1 MTSRVSQKVAVSVVY
16 VAAMFMTIM
25 DSTIV
30 NVALPTI
37 GRDFR
42 VPSTSV
48 ASVSIYFL
56 VSLAVFISASGWL
69 GDRFGGKR
77 VLLAAI
83 VVFTAASALCG
94 LAWSLASLEIFRVL
108 QGVGGGMLTPIGQM
122 VLVKAAGPRN
132 LPKVMSFIGV
142 PIVLAPVFG
151 PTLGDRKSVV

>member
-30 NVALPTI
+30 NVVLPTI
-37 GRDFR
+37 GRDLG

-48 ASVSIYFL
+48 ASASISYL

-83 VVFTAASALCG
+83 VVFTVASG
-94 LAWSLASLEIFRVL
+94 PVRHGRLAGRAGHLP
-108 QGVGGGMLTPIGQM
+108 G
-122 VLVKAAGPRN
+122 AAGCRRRDDGSGRPGHAVPR
-132 LPKVMSFIGV
+132 L
-142 PIVLAPVFG
+142 
-151 PTLGDRKSVV
+151 

>member
-1 MTSRVSQKVAVSVVY
+1 MTGRVSQKVAVGVVY

-25 DSTIV
+25 DATIV

-37 GRDFR
+37 GRSFG
-42 VPSTSV
+42 VPATSV

-83 VVFTAASALCG
+83 AVFTVASALCG
-94 LAWSLASLEIFRVL
+94 MARSLTELDIFRVL
-108 QGVGGGMLTPIGQM
+108 QGP
-122 VLVKAAGPRN
+122 AAG
-132 LPKVMSFIGV
+132 
-142 PIVLAPVFG
+142 
-151 PTLGDRKSVV
+151 